1 MVGKPL
7 KNWRPGEKPAR
18 FQMKPGMWLF
28 SWVSSMHTPTRKRPL
43 VWWRHFTT
51 MTRILQ
57 GFAFLCKLRLLLF
70 KPRWD
75 YQIWIWKE
83 KPKDSGHSS
92 KLLPSCKWP
101 IWIVS
106 PWRSFAIFAI
116 TYISGHKLLFSSL
129 YPRKRLSNIILNWPK
144 RYKRCFVSSQD
155 KSLSWV

>member
-1 MVGKPL
+1 MKHRHYDHNLTMKYSDYDNGLTK
-7 KNWRPGEKPAR
+7 KSSNRPFA
-18 FQMKPGMWLF
+18 
-28 SWVSSMHTPTRKRPL
+28 
-43 VWWRHFTT
+43 WWRHFTT
-51 MTRILQ
+51 TTRILQ